1 MASLKRSVRTHFG
14 TQAEINGWRFK
25 DEWAP
30 AWPLKLVTAYPSQ
43 WSSILPPPGPVFQQG
58 CGKASGAQFFKSSS
72 KTYRTGLVGSV
83 QPRLLDNRGD
93 LAFASG
99 RATPSRILGFE
110 VSPGWFLVFRRGWF
124 KSCKRV
130 ASVRALL
137 LGAARVGH
145 FATLARPP
153 PTDECCTLR
162 FPPGAARFPRI
173 EIVSLKDDAQASVW
187 AGLPPWVPVGSWPPL
202 P

>member
-1 MASLKRSVRTHFG
+1 MCYGAVQCLIVEISMASLKRSVRTHFG

-30 AWPLKLVTAYPSQ
+30 AWPLKLVTVYPSQ

-58 CGKASGAQFFKSSS
+58 CGKASGAQFFQSSS

-99 RATPSRILGFE
+99 Q
-110 VSPGWFLVFRRGWF
+110 
-124 KSCKRV
+124 
-130 ASVRALL
+130 
-137 LGAARVGH
+137 AAHSGR
-145 FATLARPP
+145 
-153 PTDECCTLR
+153 
-162 FPPGAARFPRI
+162 
-173 EIVSLKDDAQASVW
+173 
-187 AGLPPWVPVGSWPPL
+187 GLPQVATGDGAHRRPTGWVW
-202 P
+202 

>member
-58 CGKASGAQFFKSSS
+58 CGKASGAQFFQSSS
-72 KTYRTGLVGSV
+72 KTYRMGLVGSV

-99 RATPSRILGFE
+99 QAATWSVCSTQPKGSGNRHPSFPLLEGLFPDSLFFKFFKFFPKGIPYEVHHIPEGNPLGKN
-110 VSPGWFLVFRRGWF
+110 L
-124 KSCKRV
+124 
-130 ASVRALL
+130 
-137 LGAARVGH
+137 
-145 FATLARPP
+145 
-153 PTDECCTLR
+153 
-162 FPPGAARFPRI
+162 
-173 EIVSLKDDAQASVW
+173 
-187 AGLPPWVPVGSWPPL
+187 
-202 P
+202 